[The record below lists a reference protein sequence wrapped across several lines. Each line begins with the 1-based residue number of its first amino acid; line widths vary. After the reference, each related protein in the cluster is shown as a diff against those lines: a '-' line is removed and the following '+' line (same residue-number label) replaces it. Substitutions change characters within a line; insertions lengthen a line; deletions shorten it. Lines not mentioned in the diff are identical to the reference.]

1 MFRKKRS
8 TTYTIEIE
16 GIEIEVTR
24 KPIKNLYVRVKRRNG
39 MVKVSCPT
47 RVSERHLIRFI
58 VSRIS
63 WIKDQKEKVNR
74 INAKPKLDYV
84 SGEKH
89 SFLGREYLLE
99 VKKGAPKSGVF
110 LEGDSL
116 VMGIRGKDTLDKR
129 VRLLENWYRARLKEM
144 IQNLIH
150 HYEPIMDV
158 KVQEF
163 GVKKMKTRWGT
174 CNIKDQRI
182 WLNLELAK
190 KSFDCLEMV
199 VVHEMVHL
207 LERLHNKRFYSLMDK
222 FMPDWS
228 KANTELNSFI
238 D

>member
-16 GIEIEVTR
+16 GVEIEVTR

-39 MVKVSCPT
+39 IVKVSCPT
-47 RVSERHLIRFI
+47 RISERHLIRFI

-63 WIKDQKEKVNR
+63 WIKDQKEKASR
-74 INAKPKLDYV
+74 INLKPRLDYV

-89 SFLGREYLLE
+89 LFLGREYVLE
-99 VKKGAPKSGVF
+99 VKKGVSKSGVF
-110 LEGDSL
+110 LKGDSL

-129 VRLLENWYRARLKEM
+129 VRLLEDWYRSRLKEM

-158 KVQEF
+158 TVQEF

-222 FMPDWS
+222 FMPEWS
-228 KANTELNSFI
+228 KANTKLNSFV